1 VTTSAAVRVAIIGGG
16 VAGLAAAHRLRAL
29 LGPSAEITVLEQ
41 ADRLGGKLRTVS
53 VAGVALDVG
62 AEAYLSRRP
71 EATDLVAELG
81 LTAELTHPT
90 EAGATVRAGGRTA
103 PLPRRTFLGIPADAA
118 DLADVLSPAG
128 LRRVAEER
136 RLPPLDL
143 AGADVAL
150 GPLLR
155 DRFGA
160 ELADGLAEP
169 LLGGVYAGRLDAL
182 GLRAT
187 MPPLAAA
194 LDRGPTSLTAAAA
207 AVLGPPRAGAG
218 SVFTT
223 LRGGLGTLPPLLA
236 ERAGATVRLG
246 TTVRELHRTEAG
258 WRLALGARSSAAGAH
273 APAEPVLEVDAVV
286 VAVPP
291 PAARR
296 LLATA
301 APAAAAA
308 YAGIEVA
315 SMAVVALAFAP
326 SVRLPHTSGVLVG
339 AAERDDAGRPYTIKA
354 ATHSSAKWTHLDGSA
369 TVVRASVGRHGDT
382 SPLRAIDGLD
392 DAELIA
398 AVRADLADLSGLAA
412 APIDAVVTRW
422 GGGLPQYGVGHVD
435 LVAAIERAV
444 AEVPGLAVA
453 GAALHGVGI
462 PACVATG
469 DGAARRVAGQ
479 LGTARELV
487 RR

>member
-1 VTTSAAVRVAIIGGG
+1 
-16 VAGLAAAHRLRAL
+16 VAGLAAAHRLRTL

-41 ADRLGGKLRTVS
+41 TDRLGGKLRTVS

-71 EATDLVAELG
+71 EATDLVTELG
-81 LTAELTHPT
+81 LAAKLTHPT
-90 EAGATVRAGGRTA
+90 DAGATVRVGGRTA
-103 PLPRRTFLGIPADAA
+103 PLPRRTFLGVPADPA
-118 DLADVLSPAG
+118 DLTEVLSPTG
-128 LRRVAEER
+128 LRRVAAER
-136 RLPPLDL
+136 QLAPLDL

-155 DRFGA
+155 ERFGT

-169 LLGGVYAGRLDAL
+169 LLGGVYAGRLDTL

-194 LDRGPTSLTAAAA
+194 LDRGPTSLTTAAAT
-207 AVLGPPRAGAG
+207 VLGPPTARTG
-218 SVFTT
+218 SVFST
-223 LRGGLGTLPPLLA
+223 LRGGLGTLPALLA

-258 WRLALGARSSAAGAH
+258 WRLVLGAAAGAH
-273 APAEPVLEVDAVV
+273 APAEPVLDVDAVV
-286 VAVPP
+286 VAVPA

-315 SMAVVALAFAP
+315 SMAVVALAFDP

-339 AAERDDAGRPYTIKA
+339 AAERDGSDRHYTIKA
-354 ATHSSAKWTHLDGSA
+354 ATHSSAKWAHLDGPA
-369 TVVRASVGRHGDT
+369 TLVRASVGRHDDT

-392 DAELIA
+392 DAELVA
-398 AVRADLADLSGLAA
+398 AVRADLADLTGLDAV
-412 APIDAVVTRW
+412 PIDAVVTRW
-422 GGGLPQYGVGHVD
+422 GGGLPQYGVGHLD

-444 AEVPGLAVA
+444 AAEPGLAVA

-469 DGAARRVAGQ
+469 DAAARRLAGQ
-479 LGTARELV
+479 LETDQSRV